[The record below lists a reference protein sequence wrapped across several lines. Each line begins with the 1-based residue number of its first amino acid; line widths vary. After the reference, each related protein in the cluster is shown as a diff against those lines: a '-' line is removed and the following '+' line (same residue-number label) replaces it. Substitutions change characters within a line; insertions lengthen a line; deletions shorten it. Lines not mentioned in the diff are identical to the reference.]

1 MELKLDYQLLWC
13 KICFVNVMFNK
24 CTLCISSL
32 LLGMLLLFT
41 MTVCLKRQWKWEKLC
56 SFWYLQNIYFSVGA
70 ADKKWIS
77 IIHWKLSSKLV
88 IFQVK
93 GSWLIFFF
101 YGMWQSTFTQNLHL
115 ITTSKY
121 LQFITE
127 CPLLSILTLHWI
139 SQWNIVHSTTFSRD
153 IETA

>member
-1 MELKLDYQLLWC
+1 
-13 KICFVNVMFNK
+13 MFNK

-70 ADKKWIS
+70 VDKKWIS
-77 IIHWKLSSKLV
+77 IIHRKLSSKLV

-101 YGMWQSTFTQNLHL
+101 LWNVAKYIYSKFAFNYNFKVLAIYYRMS
-115 ITTSKY
+115 ITVHTNTPLNFSVKY
-121 LQFITE
+121 
-127 CPLLSILTLHWI
+127 CPLHYIFTRYRNCIENKNLTQDDALLCCR
-139 SQWNIVHSTTFSRD
+139 S
-153 IETA
+153 